1 MSASKKLLAKVFRR
15 YSLILDQVNYNAK
28 LGEWIRK
35 NAAVPQFAG
44 REQMYA
50 FLNERYLSG
59 GPMDF
64 LEFGVFEGASLKE
77 WTGLHGNP
85 QSRFF
90 GFDSF
95 EGLPEDW
102 GRNLKAAAFSLG
114 GQIPALS
121 DPRIQLV
128 KGWFQNSLPGFLE
141 GFTPQQ
147 QLVLHIDS
155 DLHSSAIYVMTR
167 MDHLIRKGT
176 IIIFDEFASALHE
189 FRALDDYCRAYMR
202 SVTPLAMTS
211 DFAAQAAFII
221 D

>member
-1 MSASKKLLAKVFRR
+1 
-15 YSLILDQVNYNAK
+15 
-28 LGEWIRK
+28 
-35 NAAVPQFAG
+35 
-44 REQMYA
+44 
-50 FLNERYLSG
+50 
-59 GPMDF
+59 MDF

-77 WTGLHGNP
+77 WTDLHKNP

-102 GRNLKAAAFSLG
+102 GRNLKASAFSLG
-114 GQIPALS
+114 GQIPALA

-128 KGWFQNSLPGFLE
+128 KGWFQDSLPGFLAS
-141 GFTPQQ
+141 FTPQD

-167 MDHLIRKGT
+167 MDHLIRPGT
-176 IIIFDEFASALHE
+176 VIIFDEFASALHE
-189 FRALDDYCRAYMR
+189 FRALDDYCRAYR
-202 SVTPLAMTS
+202 RGVRPVAMTS
-211 DFAAQAAFII
+211 DFAAQAAFIV

>member
-1 MSASKKLLAKVFRR
+1 MSISKKLLANFFPR
-15 YSLILDQVNYNAK
+15 YSLIVDQVNHNAK
-28 LGEWIRK
+28 LGAWIKK
-35 NAAVPQFAG
+35 NAAIPQFSG

-50 FLNERYLSG
+50 FLNERYLG
-59 GPMDF
+59 APMDF

-77 WTGLHGNP
+77 WTGLHKNP

-114 GQIPALS
+114 GQIPALG

-128 KGWFQNSLPGFLE
+128 KGWFQDSLPPFLG
-141 GFTPQQ
+141 GFTPQG
-147 QLVLHIDS
+147 QLALHIDS
-155 DLHSSAIYVMTR
+155 DLHSSAIYVLTR
-167 MDHLIRKGT
+167 MDHLIGSGT
-176 IIIFDEFASALHE
+176 VIIFDEFASALHE
-189 FRALDDYCRAYMR
+189 FRALDDYCRAYRR
-202 SVTPLAMTS
+202 SVRPLAMTS
-211 DFAAQAAFII
+211 DFAAQAAFIV